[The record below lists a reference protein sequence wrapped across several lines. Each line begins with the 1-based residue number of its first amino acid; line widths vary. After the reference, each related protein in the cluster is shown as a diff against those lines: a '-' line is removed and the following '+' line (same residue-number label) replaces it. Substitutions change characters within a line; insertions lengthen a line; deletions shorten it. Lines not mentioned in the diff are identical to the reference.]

1 MNSKSLVFRHRYADS
16 LLLIAAFASGCY
28 GSGASTYSGAP
39 PTTGGAGTTTAGG
52 GTTGAGGETSGGGNT
67 SAGGTTGAGGETSS
81 GGNTSAGGTTGAGAE
96 TSGGGTTSSGGTTT
110 SAGGT
115 TTRTGG
121 TTTSAGGTT
130 TSAGG
135 TTTSAGGTTTS
146 TGGTTTSS
154 GGTTTSAGGTTTR
167 TGGTTTSAGGTTTS
181 AGGTTTRTGGTTTSA
196 GGTTTSSGG
205 TTGTGTTPAW
215 GTPVAGGPTGTG
227 DTATVTVAPGTTVG
241 TIGPEFIGFSYE
253 KTHITNDSLNST
265 NTNLIAL
272 YKLLG
277 SPVMRLGADDVDN
290 CNWAGTGT
298 APSQPSG
305 QPFTKSI
312 TTGMVDQL
320 CSFLAA
326 TGTRIIY
333 GVNFKSDNVT
343 ASAAEAAYA
352 MGKCG
357 SSIYGFEIGNEINR
371 YGSWDTLKTEW
382 ESFATAIVATPGA
395 LLIGPV
401 AGGGDALS
409 LSTPFAADESA
420 KFGSK
425 LVLLTQHYYA
435 GTAGTTTATVARL
448 QTPDPDSATSQDG
461 LVGTDSTMNTAATT
475 NKIPDGYRLGECN
488 TFSGHGQQ
496 GVSDTLIAGL
506 WGLDLMFVTAENGG
520 SGVNLHGG
528 EQGMDGSRD
537 FYYEPIM
544 ELNGAVV
551 EVQPIYYSM
560 LVFRMA
566 GTGPMVST
574 TVTTTN
580 PNFTAYAIKADG
592 FVSVVLDNKNAT
604 DGVNATVNL
613 GSAVSS
619 ASAIYL
625 QGTPAGSLT
634 AAATAVTLAGA
645 SVTASGV
652 WNRNPPYI
660 QTTSGNTFSAY
671 IPPASAALVRVLQ

>member
-96 TSGGGTTSSGGTTT
+96 TSGGGTTSS
-110 SAGGT
+110 
-115 TTRTGG
+115 
-121 TTTSAGGTT
+121 
-130 TSAGG
+130 
-135 TTTSAGGTTTS
+135 
-146 TGGTTTSS
+146 
-154 GGTTTSAGGTTTR
+154 
-167 TGGTTTSAGGTTTS
+167 GGTTTS

>member
-1 MNSKSLVFRHRYADS
+1 MGGT
-16 LLLIAAFASGCY
+16 ASRVG
-28 GSGASTYSGAP
+28 GS
-39 PTTGGAGTTTAGG
+39 
-52 GTTGAGGETSGGGNT
+52 TTGAGGTATG
-67 SAGGTTGAGGETSS
+67 AGGIATGAGGTATGAGGIATGAGGIATGAGGTTTGAGGTKA
-81 GGNTSAGGTTGAGAE
+81 GAGGA
-96 TSGGGTTSSGGTTT
+96 
-110 SAGGT
+110 
-115 TTRTGG
+115 
-121 TTTSAGGTT
+121 
-130 TSAGG
+130 
-135 TTTSAGGTTTS
+135 
-146 TGGTTTSS
+146 
-154 GGTTTSAGGTTTR
+154 
-167 TGGTTTSAGGTTTS
+167 
-181 AGGTTTRTGGTTTSA
+181 
-196 GGTTTSSGG
+196 
-205 TTGTGTTPAW
+205 TTGTGATPAW
-215 GTPVAGGPTGTG
+215 GTPVTGGPTGTG

-241 TIGPEFIGFSYE
+241 TIGAEFIGFSYE
-253 KTHITNDSLNST
+253 KTHIVNDSLNST

-333 GVNFKSDNVT
+333 GVNFKTDNVT

-382 ESFATAIVATPGA
+382 ESFATAIVKTPGA
-395 LLIGPV
+395 MLIGPV

-420 KFGSK
+420 NYGSK

-435 GTAGTTTATVARL
+435 GTANTTTATVARL
-448 QTPDPDSATSQDG
+448 QTPDPDSPTSQDG

-506 WGLDLMFVTAENGG
+506 WGLDLMFVTAKNGG

-544 ELNGAVV
+544 ELNGVV
-551 EVQPIYYSM
+551 VQVQPIYYSM
-560 LVFRMA
+560 LILRLA

-574 TVTTTN
+574 TVNTSN

-592 FVSVVLDNKNAT
+592 FTSVVLDNKNAT
-604 DGVNATVNL
+604 SGVNATVDL
-613 GSAVSS
+613 GAAVSS

-645 SVTASGV
+645 SVTAAGA

-660 QTTSGNTFSAY
+660 QTTSGNTASVY
-671 IPPASAALVRVLQ
+671 VPPASAALVRVVQ

>member
-1 MNSKSLVFRHRYADS
+1 V
-16 LLLIAAFASGCY
+16 
-28 GSGASTYSGAP
+28 T
-39 PTTGGAGTTTAGG
+39 
-52 GTTGAGGETSGGGNT
+52 
-67 SAGGTTGAGGETSS
+67 
-81 GGNTSAGGTTGAGAE
+81 
-96 TSGGGTTSSGGTTT
+96 
-110 SAGGT
+110 
-115 TTRTGG
+115 
-121 TTTSAGGTT
+121 
-130 TSAGG
+130 
-135 TTTSAGGTTTS
+135 
-146 TGGTTTSS
+146 
-154 GGTTTSAGGTTTR
+154 
-167 TGGTTTSAGGTTTS
+167 
-181 AGGTTTRTGGTTTSA
+181 
-196 GGTTTSSGG
+196 
-205 TTGTGTTPAW
+205 
-215 GTPVAGGPTGTG
+215 GGPTGTG
-227 DTATVTVAPGTTVG
+227 DAATVTVAPGTTVG
-241 TIGPEFIGFSYE
+241 TIGAEFIGFSYE
-253 KTHITNDSLNST
+253 KTHIVNDSLNST

-305 QPFTKSI
+305 QPFTKSV

-320 CSFLAA
+320 CAFLAA

-333 GVNFKSDNVT
+333 GVNFKTDNVT

-435 GTAGTTTATVARL
+435 GTANTTTATVARL

-506 WGLDLMFVTAENGG
+506 WGLDLMFVTAKNGG

-544 ELNGAVV
+544 ELNGVV
-551 EVQPIYYSM
+551 VQVQPIYYSM
-560 LVFRMA
+560 LVLHLA

-574 TVTTTN
+574 TVDTTN
-580 PNFTAYAIKADG
+580 PNFTAYAIKASG
-592 FVSVVLDNKNAT
+592 FTSVVLDNKNAT
-604 DGVNATVNL
+604 NGVNATVDL
-613 GSAVSS
+613 GAAVSS

-645 SVTASGV
+645 SVSAAGA
-652 WNRNPPYI
+652 WNRNPPYT
-660 QTTSGNTFSAY
+660 QMTSGNTISVY